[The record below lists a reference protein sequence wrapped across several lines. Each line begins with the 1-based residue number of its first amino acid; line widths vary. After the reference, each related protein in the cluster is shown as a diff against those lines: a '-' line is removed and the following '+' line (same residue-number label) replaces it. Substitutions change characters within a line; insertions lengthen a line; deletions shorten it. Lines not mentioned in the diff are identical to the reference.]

1 MNLTIVYGL
10 ITAIVCL
17 TVAGIVLALLKHDK
31 LFESFEELI
40 AKEAANNIGQQKRS
54 DNIVAIHN
62 ATVSH
67 YDKEI
72 ADIIGKLEAI
82 TAEISR
88 LGTELKYQQ
97 TRMNVVYPWFERS
110 EYNPK
115 RTGGVEWADQYPDRE
130 EEHGDDA

>member
-17 TVAGIVLALLKHDK
+17 TVAGIIMTLLKYSK

-72 ADIIGKLEAI
+72 ADIIEKMEHI
-82 TAEISR
+82 TEEISR
-88 LGTELKYQQ
+88 LDTELKYQQ

-115 RTGGVEWADQYPDRE
+115 NGGVPWAKDHPDQEDKHE
-130 EEHGDDA
+130 

>member
-17 TVAGIVLALLKHDK
+17 TVAGIIMTLLKHDK
-31 LFESFEELI
+31 LFENIEELI
-40 AKEAANNIGQQKRS
+40 AKEAANNIGQQKRA

-62 ATVSH
+62 ATVNH

-72 ADIIGKLEAI
+72 ADIIEKMEHI
-82 TAEISR
+82 TEEISR
-88 LGTELKYQQ
+88 LDTELKYQQ
-97 TRMNVVYPWFERS
+97 TRMNVVYPWFENS

-115 RTGGVEWADQYPDRE
+115 RTGGVEWADQYPDQE
-130 EEHGDDA
+130 EEQT